1 MKFSVGYQM
10 MPTQAFMDTIL
21 SYRDRIS
28 EVYFSWGGYANGRNS
43 QLRQMNLTAWEAQRQ
58 QEADLKLLSDNGL
71 KLNLL
76 FNAMCYGKDSQ
87 SRSFFEGIGNTV
99 DYISSHFGLAS
110 VTTTSPLIA
119 RFIKENFS
127 GIDVRA
133 SVNMGIGTI
142 EGMDYVKDCFD
153 SFYMK
158 RELNRDFGAIAR
170 LKLWCDDHGKTLY
183 ALANSGCL
191 NHCSAHTFHDNLV
204 AHEQE
209 ISQMDN
215 GFAFEGICRR
225 YLSDP
230 SRQEAFLT
238 HTGFIRPEDI
248 HHYET
253 LFPAMKLAT
262 RVSPV
267 PVQILRG
274 YMNGKHTGSV
284 LDLLEPNHSGLLYP
298 YLLENSRITS
308 TVQDDKL
315 IYGNFENAR
324 IKLEE
329 TICLQVK

>member
-87 SRSFFEGIGNTV
+87 SRSFFEGIGNIV
-99 DYISSHFGLAS
+99 DYISSHFGLVS

-215 GFAFEGICRR
+215 GFAFEGICRQ

-274 YMNGKHTGSV
+274 YMNGEHTGSV

>member
-10 MPTQAFMDTIL
+10 MPTQPNMETIL

-215 GFAFEGICRR
+215 GFAFEGICRQ

-274 YMNGKHTGSV
+274 YMNGEHTGSV

>member
-10 MPTQAFMDTIL
+10 MPTPVFINAIL

-28 EVYFSWGGYANGRNS
+28 EVYFSWGNYANGRNS
-43 QLRQMNLTAWEAQRQ
+43 QLRQLNLTPWEAQRQ
-58 QEADLKLLSDNGL
+58 QEEDLKLLSENGI

-99 DYISSHFGLAS
+99 DYIVNQFGLAS

-119 RFIKENFS
+119 RFIIENFS

-133 SVNMGIGTI
+133 SVNMGIGTV
-142 EGMDYVKDCFD
+142 EGMDYVKDYFD
-153 SFYMK
+153 SFYLK
-158 RELNRDFGAIAR
+158 RELNRDFEAINA
-170 LKLWCDDHGKTLY
+170 LKHWCDDNGKTLY

-191 NHCSAHTFHDNLV
+191 DHCSAHTFHDNLV

-215 GFAFEGICRR
+215 GYAFEGLCRK
-225 YLSDP
+225 YLSDAAH
-230 SRQEAFLT
+230 QEAFLT
-238 HTGFIRPEDI
+238 HTGFIRPEDVPL
-248 HHYET
+248 YES

-267 PVQILRG
+267 PVQILRA
-274 YMNGKHTGSV
+274 YMNCKHIGNV

-298 YLLENSRITS
+298 YLLENSCIES
-308 TVQDDKL
+308 TLQNGKL
-315 IYGNFENAR
+315 TYSNFENAR
-324 IKLEE
+324 IRLEE
-329 TICLQVK
+329 TLCLQVK

>member
-215 GFAFEGICRR
+215 GFAFEGICRQ